1 MKKTIALVVFSFVFF
16 IISGCLSVTQ
26 KHKVLKIAPIKEVEL
41 KKVELEPE
49 KKQFLQFKKC
59 SRLFLKNNVKL
70 PNSINFFT
78 VSSVTK
84 FKSLLGITKTILNTV
99 KSPDFNKNILVIIG
113 EQPSATVHDIV
124 VNKVYMKKD
133 NIYVEYEIKEQ
144 ESNKGYFVQNL
155 GVFEI
160 EKPAVILN
168 TYFINIDNKTFVV
181 PFGNRHDK
189 SPSSVSDMLEN
200 YTGLYKGI
208 VPAAYDNKIFVELNL
223 KSDYSYTLK
232 QEYLSAQGRV
242 FEYEGKWHPSVD
254 LSSFALNK
262 NKDLI
267 FYFIDKKTVEKLSNT
282 GERLESEMY
291 ILRK

>member
-1 MKKTIALVVFSFVFF
+1 MKKAIALVVFLFVFF

-26 KHKVLKIAPIKEVEL
+26 EHKVLKIAPIKEVEL

-49 KKQFLQFKKC
+49 KIQFLQFKKC
-59 SRLFLKNNVKL
+59 SGLFLKNNVKL
-70 PNSINFFT
+70 SNNINFFT
-78 VSSVTK
+78 VSSVAK
-84 FKSLLGITKTILNTV
+84 FKSLLGITKTILNTI
-99 KSPDFNKNILVIIG
+99 KSPDFNKNILVVIA
-113 EQPSATVHDIV
+113 EQPSATVYDII

-168 TYFINIDNKTFVV
+168 TYFINIDNKTFVI
-181 PFGNRHDK
+181 PFGNRHNK

-208 VPAAYDNKIFVELNL
+208 FSAAYNNKIFVELNL
-223 KSDYSYTLK
+223 KSDYSYTLR

-242 FEYEGKWHPSVD
+242 FKSEGKWHPSVD
-254 LSSFALNK
+254 ISSFALNK

-282 GERLESEMY
+282 GERLESETY
-291 ILRK
+291 ILKK